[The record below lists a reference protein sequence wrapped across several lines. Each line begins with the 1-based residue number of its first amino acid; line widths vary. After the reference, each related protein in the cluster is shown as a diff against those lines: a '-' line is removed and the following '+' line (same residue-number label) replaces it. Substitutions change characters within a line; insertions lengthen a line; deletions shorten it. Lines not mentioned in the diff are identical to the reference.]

1 MLIECRPVFIQC
13 DHNKWNGHPLQVGL
27 ESESH
32 GTPVSR
38 APRNGV
44 SLSRRYHCSYCA
56 YSSSVT
62 TNYRNHMRTHTG
74 EKPYSCPHC
83 PYSATTRTTL
93 KRHVRTHTGER
104 PYACAYC
111 SYRSNQKGTL
121 KSHILAHHATTVSM
135 TKWGV
140 C

>member
-1 MLIECRPVFIQC
+1 
-13 DHNKWNGHPLQVGL
+13 
-27 ESESH
+27 
-32 GTPVSR
+32 
-38 APRNGV
+38 
-44 SLSRRYHCSYCA
+44 
-56 YSSSVT
+56 
-62 TNYRNHMRTHTG
+62 MRTHTG

-135 TKWGV
+135 TK
-140 C
+140 